1 MEEEYLFAS
10 GMHVLFFN
18 VAVHVR
24 YFEVCFF
31 FQDAFQ
37 RKMLLQF
44 KYYHVL
50 NDPNI
55 SEVDRI

>member
-31 FQDAFQ
+31 FQDTFQ
-37 RKMLLQF
+37 RCCSS
-44 KYYHVL
+44 
-50 NDPNI
+50 NI
-55 SEVDRI
+55 IMFSMIRIYLK

>member
-18 VAVHVR
+18 VAVRVR
-24 YFEVCFF
+24 YFEVFLFSRCFS
-31 FQDAFQ
+31 
-37 RKMLLQF
+37 KMLQF

>member
-24 YFEVCFF
+24 YFEYVSFF
-31 FQDAFQ
+31 
-37 RKMLLQF
+37 KMLF
-44 KYYHVL
+44 KDAAVQIL
-50 NDPNI
+50 
-55 SEVDRI
+55 SCSQ